1 MSTATAPAGSA
12 DSVVRPVASQTLA
25 PAGPPHDLVDAVRAD
40 PGALVYFLL
49 NVGDGDT
56 QLLLLPADSHDAV
69 RRLVV
74 VDVATADKLPA
85 LLDQLHA
92 HELVQRP
99 GTRGQVPL
107 LVATH
112 PHFDHIGGISDLLHH
127 LGAEPG
133 CVEQFWDPGFYSPNP
148 SFVSLMRQLEDLPQV
163 RRLQPTSGT
172 SQFLDSIR
180 VTVLGPSAR
189 LRMHFDTYGVQ
200 VNDASLTLMVEFPAT
215 RLYCQPAR
223 DRRGEGNRRITTRR
237 TRRLL
242 LGGDAQ
248 FVAWAQT
255 TSDFPDLSNEGN
267 PVLQK
272 ELRKAQ
278 GKDPLRADV
287 FKLSHH
293 ASKHGVNVEL
303 LQRVGAGLALVS
315 SSAGGGRYNFPH
327 LLAMEAAR
335 EARQATTQSGAPR
348 DDDSALGIHL
358 TGSLLDT
365 GEPLGSVAVL
375 LPPGGRPVRLFRLL
389 DAPRQRIDLA
399 AAREARPPADHG

>member
-1 MSTATAPAGSA
+1 
-12 DSVVRPVASQTLA
+12 
-25 PAGPPHDLVDAVRAD
+25 
-40 PGALVYFLL
+40 
-49 NVGDGDT
+49 
-56 QLLLLPADSHDAV
+56 
-69 RRLVV
+69 
-74 VDVATADKLPA
+74 
-85 LLDQLHA
+85 
-92 HELVQRP
+92 
-99 GTRGQVPL
+99 
-107 LVATH
+107 
-112 PHFDHIGGISDLLHH
+112 
-127 LGAEPG
+127 
-133 CVEQFWDPGFYSPNP
+133 
-148 SFVSLMRQLEDLPQV
+148 MRQLEDLPEI

-180 VTVLGPSAR
+180 ITVLSPSAR

-200 VNDASLTLMVEFPAT
+200 VNDASLTLMIEFPAT
-215 RLYCQPAR
+215 RLYSQAAR
-223 DRRGEGNRRITTRR
+223 DRKGEGNRRITTRS

-242 LGGDAQ
+242 LGADAQ

-293 ASKHGVNVEL
+293 ASKHGVNIEL
-303 LQRVGAGLALVS
+303 LQRVGASLALVS

-335 EARQATTQSGAPR
+335 EARQATTQSGAGR
-348 DDDSALGIHL
+348 HDDHALGIHL
-358 TGSLLDT
+358 TGSRLDT

-375 LPPGGRPVRLFRLL
+375 LPPGNKPVRLFRMMDPPGETILL
-389 DAPRQRIDLA
+389 W
-399 AAREARPPADHG
+399 AAREALPP